1 MTITEAPVVDELT
14 TTNCCD
20 ENSCGDIHPLQ
31 QQLRELLHGTRQRGE
46 CSENYARA
54 VEQMVA
60 EGLPFMTDDTVRVG
74 HLVHRCL
81 RAEANV
87 DGADLSK
94 TLRAPDLKVGRD
106 GAGRVSLPSG
116 VPPEAE
122 EFHELTRLRRST
134 PVFSFDPLPL
144 EKLAAALKMTFGS
157 KGLDRAYQR
166 RDIPRRVFP
175 SAGGLQSLDIHV
187 FVNNVAG
194 VERGRYEYD
203 PLDHSL
209 VLAEAGDF
217 RIPVVEASFA
227 TNWLMHAQVVMA
239 IVGNYER
246 VAWKYGTRGYRY
258 MAMDAGV
265 TCGQLYL
272 AAASLGLAVNAVAAF
287 QDDATNRLLRVD
299 GRDQF
304 TQLLIALGNK
314 PGVRR

>member
-1 MTITEAPVVDELT
+1 MTITETPAAGEFT
-14 TTNCCD
+14 MTSGCD
-20 ENSCGDIHPLQ
+20 SNSCDDIPPLQ
-31 QQLRELLHGTRQRGE
+31 LQLREILHDARERGE
-46 CSENYARA
+46 CTGNYADA
-54 VEQMVA
+54 VERMMV
-60 EGLPFMTDDTVRVG
+60 EGLPLMTDDTVRVG

-106 GAGRVSLPSG
+106 GGERVSLPTDI
-116 VPPEAE
+116 PPEAR

-134 PVFSFDPLPL
+134 PVFSFELL
-144 EKLAAALKMTFGS
+144 SLGQLAAALEMTFAS

-166 RDIPRRVFP
+166 RDVPRRVFP
-175 SAGGLQSLDIHV
+175 SAGGLQSMDIHV
-187 FVNNVAG
+187 LVNNVAG
-194 VERGRYEYD
+194 LERGHYEYD

-217 RIPVVEASFA
+217 RVPVVEASFA
-227 TNWLMHAQVVMA
+227 TNWLMHAQVVIA

-265 TCGQLYL
+265 ACGQLYL

-299 GRDQF
+299 GRNHF
-304 TQLLIALGNK
+304 TQVLVTLGNK

>member
-1 MTITEAPVVDELT
+1 MTITEVPVTDELT

-20 ENSCGDIHPLQ
+20 LNSCDDVHPLQ
-31 QQLRELLHGTRQRGE
+31 LQLRKILRDTLERGE
-46 CSENYARA
+46 CTDNYAQA
-54 VEQMVA
+54 VERMIT
-60 EGLPFMTDDTVRVG
+60 EGLPLMADETVRVG

-106 GAGRVSLPSG
+106 GTGRVSLPTDI
-116 VPPEAE
+116 PPEAE

-144 EKLAAALKMTFGS
+144 GQLAAALEMTFAS

-187 FVNNVAG
+187 LVNNVAG
-194 VERGRYEYD
+194 LERGHYEYD

-209 VLAEAGDF
+209 VLAESGDF
-217 RIPVVEASFA
+217 RAPVVEASFA
-227 TNWLMHAQVVMA
+227 TNWLMHAQAVIA
-239 IVGNYER
+239 LVGNYER

-265 TCGQLYL
+265 ACGQLYL
-272 AAASLGLAVNAVAAF
+272 AAASLNLAVNAVAAF
-287 QDDATNRLLRVD
+287 QDDATNRLLRVN

-304 TQLLIALGNK
+304 TQLLITLGNK